1 MAYTSMFHSTDG
13 ARRFVAY
20 FLPEVANLYLIGVGL
35 HHELETAR
43 WGIPDTQETHG
54 VTARISQ
61 HLPLEVDGTMLGF
74 EVVSYAYHDF
84 GHSWLCGGLEREMH
98 DLYGIR
104 PNPYGLIDTFT
115 DAKKVHDWIAE
126 DNLQGTRAEPEPYA
140 PWLLVSYPL

>member
-1 MAYTSMFHSTDG
+1 
-13 ARRFVAY
+13 
-20 FLPEVANLYLIGVGL
+20 
-35 HHELETAR
+35 
-43 WGIPDTQETHG
+43 
-54 VTARISQ
+54 
-61 HLPLEVDGTMLGF
+61 
-74 EVVSYAYHDF
+74 
-84 GHSWLCGGLEREMH
+84 MH